1 MQACQQAHSDVV
13 TYQSISDF
21 ILNSVILFMLVHSRF
36 FISSAPN
43 VSVGTGMAD
52 TKAAHCAGTL
62 TGPDV

>member
-21 ILNSVILFMLVHSRF
+21 ILNSGILFMLVRSRF
-36 FISSAPN
+36 FDPNALN
-43 VSVGTGMAD
+43 VSVGPGMAD
-52 TKAAHCAGTL
+52 TEAAVCAGTF